1 MKAFPSCLLFVSIKK
16 YRGLMSSVFW
26 QRMKDL
32 NPHKRSQS
40 PVCYHYTN
48 PLNAYAIITI
58 LDEGFEPSQTESESG
73 VLPLHKSAKR
83 ICYYNDFKTF
93 VKS

>member
-1 MKAFPSCLLFVSIKK
+1 MKVFPSCLLFVRTKK
-16 YRGLMSSVFW
+16 PRTIVLGFW

-58 LDEGFEPSQTESESG
+58 LKRLSSRSRIFSEECFPSSTPFFP
-73 VLPLHKSAKR
+73 PL
-83 ICYYNDFKTF
+83 
-93 VKS
+93 

>member
-16 YRGLMSSVFW
+16 NRGLMSSVFW

-58 LDEGFEPSQTESESG
+58 LKRLSSRSRIFSEEYSSN
-73 VLPLHKSAKR
+73 PFSSFPM
-83 ICYYNDFKTF
+83 I
-93 VKS
+93 

>member
-1 MKAFPSCLLFVSIKK
+1 MKVFDLTFMSFLLNKK
-16 YRGLMSSVFW
+16 CTKDNMSLVLW

-58 LDEGFEPSQTESESG
+58 LKRLSSRHRIFSE
-73 VLPLHKSAKR
+73 
-83 ICYYNDFKTF
+83 
-93 VKS
+93 

>member
-1 MKAFPSCLLFVSIKK
+1 
-16 YRGLMSSVFW
+16 MSLVLW

-58 LDEGFEPSQTESESG
+58 LKRLSSRSRIFSEECFHESS
-73 VLPLHKSAKR
+73 LLFCLTTHWQ
-83 ICYYNDFKTF
+83 IYDIM
-93 VKS
+93 